1 MPRRRVG
8 QLGFMDA
15 AVSRRGNGG
24 VDALAEIERQ
34 VDWSGFEIL
43 LNGLHASARGE
54 AAYPP
59 LVMFKVLLL
68 QRWYGLSDPAMEAAL
83 SDRLSFMRFAGLSL
97 EDRTPDHTTIWRF
110 RDLLGREGL
119 MERLVAELGRQLD
132 RAGVVL
138 RQGTLIDAS
147 LVTSAARRPRLEE
160 GRQSPVDP
168 EARFGTGNERG
179 RYVFGY
185 KVHVAVDQG
194 SGLVRGLA
202 VTAANVQEVEVAPRL
217 LKAASG
223 RLYGDRGYDS
233 DGLRAKAAEHGLGD
247 GLMRRRRGRDLTPA
261 EIERN
266 HALSLIRRAVE
277 GVFGTMKRTYR
288 LARLRAFSLARNATD
303 LALFALAY
311 NLRRWRVLAT
321 NP

>member
-8 QLGFMDA
+8 QLGFLDA

-24 VDALAEIERQ
+24 VEALAEIERL

-43 LNGLHASARGE
+43 LNGVHASARGE

-168 EARFGTGNERG
+168 DARFGTGNERG

-233 DGLRAKAAEHGLGD
+233 DGLRAEAAEHGLGD

-321 NP
+321 TP